1 MPVSGIKGGQL
12 KVLSEEDT
20 HQIHMATLA
29 VLEEVGIKIEHE
41 AALKLMTDNGCKV
54 DFKKCMVKIPED
66 VLKKAL
72 ESAPSKIVLYG
83 KKQDFDVVLDNT
95 DTVYT
100 MGGAGATWV
109 LDLEGRR
116 RPATLKDLVDLT
128 RLQDVL
134 ENMHIAHFLVLP
146 QDIPQEGADRIVFA
160 TMLKH
165 TQRPHHTVPA
175 GPQGVRDHV
184 KIASILAGGTDQL
197 LKKPFYLENVCV
209 ESPLYHPKERVDELM
224 EVAKY
229 GIPMFIEEDAVA
241 GATTPF
247 TIAGTLVE
255 QNANILCAVVLAQ
268 MVNPGAP
275 CVYSISSGIMDMRVA
290 NYSAAAPESTLLHI
304 ASSQMAHFYH
314 LPFQGG
320 NTCDSKL
327 PDAQMGYERALHFL
341 ALAMGGCNVIHVAT
355 GNLEQMRLASYEQCL
370 LDNEI
375 LGAAFRIVQ
384 GINIDKDTLGVDVIK
399 EIGPQG
405 NFLAHE
411 HTLRYLRKTRWMP
424 TLTDRKNW
432 EIWEIDGAKDMRKRA
447 AEEVKRILKEHNPQ
461 YVSEKMQKE
470 IDRVAQVAQKE
481 CLRKKATKATVI

>member
-1 MPVSGIKGGQL
+1 M
-12 KVLSEEDT
+12 LSEEDIY
-20 HQIHMATLA
+20 QIHIATLE
-29 VLEEVGIKIEHE
+29 VLEEVGIKVEHKP
-41 AALKLMTDNGCKV
+41 ALELMADNGCKV
-54 DFKKCMVKIPED
+54 DFDKQIVKVPEY

-72 ESAPSKIVLYG
+72 QSAPSRITLYG
-83 KKQDFDVVLDNT
+83 KKPDFNVLLDDSN
-95 DTVYT
+95 TVYT
-100 MGGAGATWV
+100 MGGAGAIRV
-109 LDLEGRR
+109 LDLDGRR

-165 TQRPHHTVPA
+165 TQKPHHTIPG

-184 KIASILAGGTDQL
+184 EIASILAEGTDRL
-197 LKKPFYLENVCV
+197 LQCPFYLENVCV
-209 ESPLYHPKERVDELM
+209 ESPLYHPKERVEELM

-229 GIPMFIEEDAVA
+229 GIPMLIEEDAVA

-247 TIAGTLVE
+247 TLAGTLVE
-255 QNANILCAVVLAQ
+255 QNANILCAIALAQ
-268 MVNPGAP
+268 MVNPGTP
-275 CVYSISSGIMDMRVA
+275 CIYSISSGIMDMRVA

-304 ASSQMAHFYH
+304 ATNQMAHFYH

-341 ALAMGGCNVIHVAT
+341 ALALGGCNIIHVAT

-384 GINIDKDTLGVDVIK
+384 GITVDKDTLGVEVLK
-399 EIGPQG
+399 EVGPQG
-405 NFLAHE
+405 NFLAHD
-411 HTLRYLRKTRWMP
+411 HTLKYLRKTRWMP
-424 TLTDRKNW
+424 ALTDRRSW
-432 EIWEIDGAKDMRKRA
+432 EAWEIDGAKDMRDRA
-447 AEEVKRILKEHNPQ
+447 RQQVKKILKEHDPQ
-461 YVSEKMQKE
+461 YVSEDVKKE
-470 IDRVAQVAQKE
+470 IDRVAQAAQKRV
-481 CLRKKATKATVI
+481 LQRK

>member
-1 MPVSGIKGGQL
+1 MPFRGIKGGQL
-12 KVLSEEDT
+12 KVLSEEDIY
-20 HQIHMATLA
+20 QIHIATLQ
-29 VLEEVGIKIEHE
+29 VLEEVGVKIEHRP
-41 AALKLMTDNGCKV
+41 ALEIMADNGCKV
-54 DFKKCMVKIPED
+54 DFDKQIVKVPEY

-72 ESAPSKIVLYG
+72 QSAPSRITLYG
-83 KKQDFDVVLDNT
+83 KKSDFDVVLDDTN
-95 DTVYT
+95 TVYT

-109 LDLEGRR
+109 LDLDGKR
-116 RPATLKDLVDLT
+116 RPATLKDLIDLT

-146 QDIPQEGADRIVFA
+146 QDIPQEGADRIIFA

-165 TQRPHHTVPA
+165 TQRPHHTIPG
-175 GPQGVRDHV
+175 GPEGVRDH
-184 KIASILAGGTDQL
+184 IEMASILAGGTDRL
-197 LKKPFYLENVCV
+197 LQTPFYLENVCV
-209 ESPLYHPKERVDELM
+209 ESPLYHPKERVEELM

-229 GIPMFIEEDAVA
+229 GIPMLIEEDAVA

-255 QNANILCAVVLAQ
+255 QNANILCAIVLAQ
-268 MVNPGAP
+268 MVNPGTP
-275 CVYSISSGIMDMRVA
+275 CIYSISSGIMDMRVG

-304 ASSQMAHFYH
+304 ATAQMAHFYH

-341 ALAMGGCNVIHVAT
+341 ALALGGCNIIHVAT

-375 LGAAFRIVQ
+375 LGATFRIVE
-384 GINIDKDTLGVDVIK
+384 GITVNEDTIGVEVLK

-405 NFLAHE
+405 NFLAHSQ
-411 HTLRYLRKTRWMP
+411 TLKYLRKTRWMP
-424 TLTDRKNW
+424 NLTDRRNW
-432 EIWEIDGAKDMRKRA
+432 EAWEMNGAKDIRDRA
-447 AEEVKRILKEHNPQ
+447 RDEVRRILKEHNPQ
-461 YVSEKMQKE
+461 YVSEDMQRE
-470 IDRVAQVAQKE
+470 IDRVAKAAQKRVLE
-481 CLRKKATKATVI
+481 GKCE